1 MHITVTGGTKRQR
14 QLSTSIARYTAKQ
27 LMSKRLMQNLEVNI
41 KLVPRL
47 LEKEEVYGDSTWEDN
62 NWRPREFTIQADSK
76 LKLRRLLETI
86 AHEMVHVK
94 QFAKGEMVDVVRANK
109 IRWQGQ
115 YFDDKDAEYYDQ
127 PWEIE
132 AHGREVGLFVRWCE
146 YKGFAKQQWTQ
157 NEDYR

>member
-14 QLSTSIARYTAKQ
+14 QLSTSIARFTAKQ

-41 KLVPRL
+41 KLIPRL

-146 YKGFAKQQWTQ
+146 YKGFAKHQWTQ